1 MRWVLKNDSNLENLK
16 GGKICI
22 RVQEGLLPKTA
33 CERLAWGL
41 GSDRIWSMRLGN
53 SLSGSGSLLCHVAF
67 IWLLFIR
74 VFLLLPF
81 TSFSQTPHVVFTGVD
96 GEKLKESSQHSL
108 PAFLLAHSTV
118 LAKSLNLSEVLILH
132 LLNEHNYVCRF
143 ANNTGKSLLQHEK
156 WL

>member
-1 MRWVLKNDSNLENLK
+1 MYQSAGRAFAKNCVWETSLWSGEWRNLIHEVGELTKRILKSSVS
-16 GGKICI
+16 
-22 RVQEGLLPKTA
+22 RGLYMA
-33 CERLAWGL
+33 
-41 GSDRIWSMRLGN
+41 
-53 SLSGSGSLLCHVAF
+53 SLHLCLSSFALHF
-67 IWLLFIR
+67 IF
-74 VFLLLPF
+74 
-81 TSFSQTPHVVFTGVD
+81 QTPHVVFTGVD